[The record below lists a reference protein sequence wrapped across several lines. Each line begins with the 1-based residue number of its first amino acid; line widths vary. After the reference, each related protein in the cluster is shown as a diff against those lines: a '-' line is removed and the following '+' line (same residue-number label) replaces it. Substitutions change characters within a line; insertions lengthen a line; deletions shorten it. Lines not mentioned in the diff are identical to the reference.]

1 MPPSTSGVHSQEI
14 GVGLYAKSEHFV
26 RRPRGVAQSHR
37 YRTVPAPEF
46 QLARTQIEIDLHKS
60 RYEKLP
66 SEKCPEPKCSGGH
79 QSTPGKTQGYLLCI
93 LPLVHQHTRSE
104 PSHNPCRILYRSKP
118 AKRITSHAN
127 LMTLSLQFVL
137 YLYVL

>member
-1 MPPSTSGVHSQEI
+1 MPHSTSGVHSQEI
-14 GVGLYAKSEHFV
+14 GVGLYAKSRHFL
-26 RRPRGVAQSHR
+26 RRPRGVAQS
-37 YRTVPAPEF
+37 YLERTVPAP
-46 QLARTQIEIDLHKS
+46 LAINSIEIDLHKS

-118 AKRITSHAN
+118 TKRITSHAN
-127 LMTLSLQFVL
+127 LMTLSLQIVL